1 MILVKTNNRPPQS
14 PFRLLTGQAAVFLW
28 RRVFCFLTSCFLLL
42 PTLALAEKAAPAG
55 GTGQTTPQP
64 TTMEQLFPWILL
76 GVFFYF
82 ILIRPQQ
89 KKAKTHNQ
97 FLSNLKR
104 GDEVLTAS
112 GIFGSIEGLTD
123 QFVILEVAENVRIR
137 VMKSQIASHTKSLEN
152 GEKPK

>member
-1 MILVKTNNRPPQS
+1 MIFVRTNNRPPQS
-14 PFRLLTGQAAVFLW
+14 TSGLAAGRKMTFLW
-28 RRVFCFLTSCFLLL
+28 QNTFFLLVSLLFAL
-42 PTLALAEKAAPAG
+42 PALAEKASPAG
-55 GTGQTTPQP
+55 GGSGKPAPQP

-76 GVFFYF
+76 GLFFYF

-89 KKAKTHNQ
+89 KKTKNHNQ

-123 QFVILEVAENVRIR
+123 QFVILEVAENIRIR
-137 VMKSQIASHTKSLEN
+137 VMKSQIASYTKSLEN
-152 GEKPK
+152 GKKSQ

>member
-1 MILVKTNNRPPQS
+1 MILIKANNRPPQF
-14 PFRLLTGQAAVFLW
+14 PFRPWAEQAAVFLW
-28 RRVFCFLTSCFLLL
+28 RGIFCLFISCFFVL
-42 PTLALAEKAAPAG
+42 PVFAEKAAPG
-55 GTGQTTPQP
+55 GTGQPVPQP
-64 TTMEQLFPWILL
+64 TAFEQLVPFIFIGLL
-76 GVFFYF
+76 LYF

-89 KKAKTHNQ
+89 RKARSHNQ

-137 VMKSQIASHTKSLEN
+137 VMKSQIASHTKSLES
-152 GEKPK
+152 GEKSQ